1 MNSQADEKSSAC
13 FFRLDNWAGI
23 DIYPPERFKADFII
37 ETFMAFR
44 SLYRWVN
51 RMEANG
57 NTHLKAGGM
66 DLALWVI
73 AIVALVVIGSYC
85 FELFLMD

>member
-1 MNSQADEKSSAC
+1 
-13 FFRLDNWAGI
+13 
-23 DIYPPERFKADFII
+23 
-37 ETFMAFR
+37 
-44 SLYRWVN
+44 
-51 RMEANG
+51 MEANG

-73 AIVALVVIGSYC
+73 AIIALMAIGSYC